1 MTRVFLIRHGQTDP
15 NRLGLIQ
22 GQGLDAPLNATGQ
35 AQAAALAA
43 RFADV
48 PLDAVVASPMRRA
61 RATAEALAAPHGLPV
76 ALDAG
81 WMEMHWGVFEGLAPT
96 DETDTVF
103 QRIVASW
110 AAGDYADRVDGGEPL
125 LDVQARVLG
134 AWQRLLDRHAGQ
146 TVAVV
151 SHGRALRVLLASLLH
166 ADGLRGMSAFHHANT
181 SVNELAVDAHAAVT
195 PVVLNCTLHLADDPA
210 LV

>member
-1 MTRVFLIRHGQTDP
+1 MTRVFLIRHGQTEP

-48 PLDAVVASPMRRA
+48 PLDAVIASPMRRA
-61 RATAEALAAPHGLPV
+61 RATAEAVAAPHGLPV

-96 DETDTVF
+96 DDTDAVF
-103 QRIVASW
+103 RRIVASW
-110 AAGDYADRVDGGEPL
+110 ASGDFDDRVEGGEPL

-134 AWQRLLDRHAGQ
+134 AWQRLLDAHAGQ

-166 ADGLRGMSAFHHANT
+166 ADGLRAMPVFEHSNT
-181 SVNELAVDAHAAVT
+181 GVNELAVEADAVA